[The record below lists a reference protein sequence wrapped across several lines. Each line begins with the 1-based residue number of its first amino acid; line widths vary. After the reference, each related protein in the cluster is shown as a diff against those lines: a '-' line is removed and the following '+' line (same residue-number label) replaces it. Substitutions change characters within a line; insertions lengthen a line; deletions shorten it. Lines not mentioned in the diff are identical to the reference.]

1 MSTVATIRSSAG
13 LGVIRPLQPSEHHL
27 LRDHLLRLDPAS
39 RYDRFNGGI
48 SDAFITSYAARC
60 VEHDAI
66 VLAYI
71 QDGAVRAAAELHAPE
86 QAVDCTPE
94 LAFSVENRLR
104 RQGVGSALFEQILSE
119 ARRRGYAR
127 VRITT
132 GGANNAMRGLAYK
145 FGADLTF
152 AFGETT
158 GIIDL
163 VRESRPQ
170 PSSARAVPAPAPTV
184 VDVPI
189 APPLAPLLVAR
200 DMIRASQAMWEQA
213 FRLWGDLLKLRPR
226 FGLR

>member
-71 QDGAVRAAAELHAPE
+71 QDGAVRAAAELHAPD
-86 QAVDCTPE
+86 QSMDSSPE

-119 ARRRGYAR
+119 ARRRGYQR

-132 GGANNAMRGLAYK
+132 GGANHAMRALAYK
-145 FGADLTF
+145 FGAELSF
-152 AFGETT
+152 ASGETT
-158 GIIDL
+158 GVIDL
-163 VRESRPQ
+163 VRKSRLQ
-170 PSSARAVPAPAPTV
+170 PASARVVPAAAPAPKTA
-184 VDVPI
+184 DAPI
-189 APPLAPLLVAR
+189 APLLVAR

-213 FRLWGDLLKLRPR
+213 FRLWADLLKLRPR